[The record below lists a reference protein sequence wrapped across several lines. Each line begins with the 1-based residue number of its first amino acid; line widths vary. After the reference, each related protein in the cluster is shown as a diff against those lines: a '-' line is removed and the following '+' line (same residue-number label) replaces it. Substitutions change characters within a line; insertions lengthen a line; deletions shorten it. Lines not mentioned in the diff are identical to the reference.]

1 MNEYGWN
8 IERKGL
14 FTLQYNCLFTL
25 NLANMVKFTL
35 VLLNTNQYRC
45 ESSLNHHLK
54 LCPCKKNLILIKN
67 VQNFSCLYTIQ
78 CLTLQ
83 QETVFKNKDM
93 DIWLDKDF
101 ESTVVNWLWHSIN
114 WGSLEKKRYKVQALK
129 CEQYLKVIL
138 KTRSQSL
145 V

>member
-35 VLLNTNQYRC
+35 VLLNINQYRC

-54 LCPCKKNLILIKN
+54 LCPCKKKLNFDQKCAKFFLLIH
-67 VQNFSCLYTIQ
+67 Y
-78 CLTLQ
+78 
-83 QETVFKNKDM
+83 TVFNSAARNSFQNQRHGYLIRQSFREYRCKLVM
-93 DIWLDKDF
+93 ALYQLRVTW
-101 ESTVVNWLWHSIN
+101 
-114 WGSLEKKRYKVQALK
+114 KK
-129 CEQYLKVIL
+129 EI
-138 KTRSQSL
+138 QSASA
-145 V
+145 